1 MEFNFFFLILRIHV
15 GLISGKSTYY
25 KQEITQY
32 HKYDS
37 NTCTCNFSLIND
49 DHIIKRNKN
58 EHVQICTD

>member
-1 MEFNFFFLILRIHV
+1 MLRIHV

-25 KQEITQY
+25 IQEITQY
-32 HKYDS
+32 HIYDS

-49 DHIIKRNKN
+49 DHIINRNKN